1 MIYNLLIFSRFTC
14 FVILLV
20 GIIIPAYSNENS
32 SKLINEYSIK
42 MLTEEDGFV
51 SSKIYSI
58 IQDNQGLLWFGTAE
72 NGVMRYDGR
81 KVTLFEFDSQSSNG
95 LSHNDAGNLMLDRNG
110 NVWIGTW
117 GGGAN
122 LYEPKT
128 GHFINFIHD
137 PQRTDSLAGNRIQSL
152 FHDQDG
158 SIWLGSYDKGLSR
171 YLGNDSFEHIQKSD
185 DVELSLSHNRIWD
198 IENNDS
204 DSLWVAT
211 SFGLNLYDKAKG
223 EFSYFLPEPKN
234 DTPTGANEIRSILK
248 TSKDKLYVGTQ
259 QGPFTFD
266 KRSGLFTQ
274 LKTLNDENLGQ
285 VNSMIED
292 QEGYVWFVTSKG
304 LFRQSNSGPEIEK
317 LDLEYNNSLRIIF
330 EDSSKTIWVTS
341 ELHGIYKLVPHRKF
355 KSINSPELIAPNG
368 IASDAN
374 GDLLIVSSTS
384 QLYKWQVS
392 SQKLETLSEP
402 IFNDENGYAENGLL
416 EKPIIFADGNNH
428 LWVAQ
433 DEGLAKFNLE
443 TKQVELLTYPKS
455 DPNYKLFREL
465 RALNMDQ
472 YGNLWIGTYK
482 NGVYRYEP
490 STKTFI
496 HLDDSVGLSHP
507 EVLEIFKD
515 NEDNMWVG
523 TGDGVN
529 LWQEDSQRF
538 VSFKSDKNIPES
550 LLGNIIQD
558 VHQCRNGKIW
568 IATQKGLNL
577 YIPETKSFKHFS
589 EKNGLPTSL
598 IRAIA
603 DDKNGHLWLTTN
615 KGISKLDPLSE
626 KVINYDSQN
635 GLLGSSYYANSLIE
649 GRDETLFTSSQ
660 RGIEFFN
667 TSSIE
672 TNVSEFNVVLTGFNT
687 MGQPVKLETPYSYVT
702 DIELS
707 YLDYF
712 FSFEFSVV
720 DFIAPNKNQYA
731 YKLEGYDDNW
741 IDIGNRNT
749 ASFTNLDGGS
759 YKLLVKATNSSGK
772 WGESLLTINLFV
784 SPPPWKT
791 WWAYSLY
798 ALVTALLVFLS
809 IYLRT
814 RLQQTEIERQK
825 QFVLTLEEQVTQ
837 KTASLNT
844 QAKDLIEALKKAEE
858 ATELK
863 SEFLANMSHEIR
875 TPMNGVL
882 GMLGLLTD
890 SDLTTEQAHRVNIAK
905 SSANS
910 LLTLINDILD
920 FSKIEA
926 GKLELEY
933 VDFNLRDL
941 LENLAESI
949 ALTAQRK
956 NVEIILD
963 LTDVDTSSIKSDPG
977 RIRQILT
984 NILSNA
990 IKFTEQGEIVIKAKL
1005 EPVEITN
1012 HFIFRCQIQD
1022 TGIGVPQ
1029 EKISLLFDAFSQVD
1043 ASTTRKYGGT
1053 GLGLSITKRLCK
1065 LLNGDV
1071 TVSSEVGV
1079 GSCFEITCL
1088 VEKSDLSTMVVPTVD
1103 CSKLNVLVVDDNQ
1116 TNREVLR
1123 RQLECWGVTVAQAK
1137 SGEEALL
1144 LCDESFSAL
1153 SSSSNTPLFDL
1164 ALLDMDMPAMN
1175 GETLARN
1182 IRANENY
1189 NTMKLVM
1196 MTSMDE
1202 QGDAKFFAEIGGSS
1216 YFPKP
1221 ATTLDLFNAL
1231 AVITK
1236 DSQAYKVDHKNINQQ
1251 AINKAEITEMIGRWP
1266 EDTRVLLVEDNRVNQ
1281 MVALSVLKNIG
1292 LIADVASNGVEA
1304 LKDLKEALV
1313 IKPYTVVIMDCQMPE
1328 MDGYEATR
1336 RIRAG
1341 DTGVENT
1348 TIPIIAMTANA
1359 MQGDKQKCIDAGMDD
1374 YLTKP
1379 IDPISVLEKLKL
1391 WINKTA

>member
-1 MIYNLLIFSRFTC
+1 MIYNLLFFNRLMC
-14 FVILLV
+14 FVILLIGSV
-20 GIIIPAYSNENS
+20 FPVYSNEQPSN
-32 SKLINEYSIK
+32 LINEYSVKI
-42 MLTEEDGFV
+42 LTEEDGFV
-51 SSKIYSI
+51 SSEIYSV

-110 NVWIGTW
+110 KVWIGTW

-122 LYEPKT
+122 FYEPKT
-128 GHFINFIHD
+128 GNFKNFIHD
-137 PQRTDSLAGNRIQSL
+137 PQRTDSIAANRIQSL

-185 DVELSLSHNRIWD
+185 DVAFSLSHNRIWD
-198 IENNDS
+198 IEDNDS

-211 SFGLNLYDKAKG
+211 SFGLNLYDKTNG
-223 EFSYFLPEPKN
+223 EISYFFPEPN
-234 DTPTGANEIRSILK
+234 NNTPTGANEIRSILK
-248 TSKDKLYVGTQ
+248 TSKDKLYIGTQ

-274 LKTLNDENLGQ
+274 LKTLNEENLGQ

-292 QEGYVWFVTSKG
+292 QEGHLWFVTSKG
-304 LFRQSNSGPEIEK
+304 LFRQSNSSLKIEK
-317 LDLEYNNSLRIIF
+317 LDLKYNNGLRIIF

-341 ELHGIYKLVPHRKF
+341 EVHGIYKLVPHRKF
-355 KSINSPELIAPNG
+355 KSINSPELIPPNG
-368 IASDAN
+368 INSDTN

-384 QLYKWQVS
+384 QLYKWHVS
-392 SQKLETLSEP
+392 SQKLETLSES
-402 IFNDENGYAENGLL
+402 IFNDENELL
-416 EKPIIFADGNNH
+416 ERPIIFPDGNNN

-455 DPNYKLFREL
+455 DPNYRQFREL

-482 NGVYRYEP
+482 NGVYLYDP
-490 STKTFI
+490 LTKTFI
-496 HLDDSVGLSHP
+496 HLDNSLGLSHP
-507 EVLEIFKD
+507 EVSKIFKD
-515 NEDNMWVG
+515 NEHNIWVG
-523 TGDGVN
+523 TGDGIN
-529 LWQEDSQRF
+529 LWQEESRRF
-538 VSFKSDKNIPES
+538 ISFKSDKNKPES
-550 LLGNIIQD
+550 LLGDIIQD
-558 VHQCRNGKIW
+558 VHQSRNGKIW

-603 DDKNGHLWLTTN
+603 DDKNDHLWLTTN
-615 KGISKLDPLSE
+615 KGISKLDPLSG
-626 KVINYDSQN
+626 KVINYNSQN
-635 GLLGSSYYANSLIE
+635 GLLGSNYYANSLIE
-649 GRDETLFTSSQ
+649 GSDETLFTSSQ

-672 TNVSEFNVVLTGFNT
+672 IDVSEFNVVLTGFNT

-720 DFIAPNKNQYA
+720 DFISPNKNQYA

-741 IDIGNRNT
+741 IDIGNRNI

-759 YKLLVKATNSSGK
+759 YKFLVKATNSSGK
-772 WGESLLTINLFV
+772 WGENLLSINLFL

-791 WWAYSLY
+791 WWAYCLY
-798 ALVTALLVFLS
+798 ALVTLLLVFLS
-809 IYLRT
+809 IYLKT

-882 GMLGLLTD
+882 GMLGLLTN
-890 SDLTTEQAHRVNIAK
+890 SDLTTEQAYRVNIAK

-910 LLTLINDILD
+910 LLILINDILD

-933 VDFNLRDL
+933 IDFNLRDL
-941 LENLAESI
+941 LEKLAEPI
-949 ALTAQRK
+949 ALSAQRK

-963 LTDVDTSSIKSDPG
+963 LTDVHASSIKSDPG

-1005 EPVEITN
+1005 EPVEISN
-1012 HFIFRCQIQD
+1012 HFIFRCKIQD
-1022 TGIGVPQ
+1022 TGIGVPK
-1029 EKISLLFDAFSQVD
+1029 EKISLLFGAFSQVD

-1053 GLGLSITKRLCK
+1053 GLGLSITKKLCK

-1071 TVSSEVGV
+1071 TVSSEVGI

-1088 VEKSDLSTMVVPTVD
+1088 VEKSDLSTIVVPAAD

-1123 RQLECWGVTVAQAK
+1123 RQLECWGISVTQAK

-1144 LCDESFSAL
+1144 LCDESFS
-1153 SSSSNTPLFDL
+1153 SSNTPSFDL
-1164 ALLDMDMPAMN
+1164 AFLDMDMPAMN
-1175 GETLARN
+1175 GETIARN
-1182 IRANENY
+1182 IRSNENF
-1189 NTMKLVM
+1189 NMMKLVM

-1202 QGDAKFFAEIGGSS
+1202 QSDAKHFTTIGSNGCFS
-1216 YFPKP
+1216 KP

-1231 AVITK
+1231 AVITNDTQTFK
-1236 DSQAYKVDHKNINQQ
+1236 INHKNISQQ
-1251 AINKAEITEMIGRWP
+1251 AINKANITEMIGHWP
-1266 EDTRVLLVEDNRVNQ
+1266 KDTRVLLVEDNRVNQ

-1292 LIADVASNGVEA
+1292 LIADVAIDGITA
-1304 LKDLKEALV
+1304 LKYLRKARN
-1313 IKPYTVVIMDCQMPE
+1313 IKPYSVVIMDCQMPG

-1336 RIRAG
+1336 RIRYG
-1341 DTGVENT
+1341 DGGVENT
-1348 TIPIIAMTANA
+1348 SIKIIAMTANA

-1379 IDPISVLEKLKL
+1379 IDPIRVFEKLTL
-1391 WINKTA
+1391 WINKTP

>member
-1 MIYNLLIFSRFTC
+1 MMYNSLIFNRFTC
-14 FVILLV
+14 LVILLAGV
-20 GIIIPAYSNENS
+20 IIPTYSNEHS
-32 SKLINEYSIK
+32 SQLINEYSVK

-51 SSKIYSI
+51 SSEIYSI
-58 IQDNQGLLWFGTAE
+58 IQDSQGLLWFGTAE

-110 NVWIGTW
+110 KIWIGTW

-122 LYEPKT
+122 LYEPKN
-128 GHFINFIHD
+128 GKFKNFIHD
-137 PQRTDSLAGNRIQSL
+137 PLRIDSISSNRIQSL
-152 FHDQDG
+152 FHDQKG
-158 SIWLGSYDKGLSR
+158 SIWLGSYNKGLSR
-171 YLGNDSFEHIQKSD
+171 YLGNDSFEHIEKIDGETS
-185 DVELSLSHNRIWD
+185 SLSHNRIWD
-198 IENNDS
+198 IEDNDS
-204 DSLWVAT
+204 DSLWIAT
-211 SFGLNLYDKAKG
+211 SFGLNLYDKTKRT
-223 EFSYFLPEPKN
+223 FSHFLPEPKN
-234 DTPTGANEIRSILK
+234 KTPTGANEIRNILK
-248 TSKDKLYVGTQ
+248 TSKDKIYVGTQ
-259 QGPFTFD
+259 LGPFIFD
-266 KRSGLFTQ
+266 ILNGHFTR
-274 LKTLNDENLGQ
+274 LKTINNEYLEQ

-292 QEGYVWFVTSKG
+292 QDGYVWFVTSKG
-304 LFRQSNSGPEIEK
+304 LFRQSNSSPKIEK
-317 LDLEYNNSLRIIF
+317 FELEHNNGLRIVF

-341 ELHGIYKLVPHRKF
+341 ETHGIYKLVPHRKF
-355 KSINSPELIAPNG
+355 KSIHSPELIAPNG

-374 GDLLIVSSTS
+374 GDLLIASSTS

-392 SQKLETLSEP
+392 LQKLETLSEP
-402 IFNDENGYAENGLL
+402 IFNNKNGYAENGFY
-416 EKPIIFADGNNH
+416 EKPIIFPDGNNN
-428 LWVAQ
+428 LWIAQ

-455 DPNYKLFREL
+455 DPNYKQFREL

-482 NGVYRYEP
+482 NGVYRYDP
-490 STKTFI
+490 LTKTFI
-496 HLDDSVGLSHP
+496 HLDDSLGLSHP

-515 NEDNMWVG
+515 SEHNMWVG
-523 TGDGVN
+523 TGGGVN
-529 LWQEDSQRF
+529 LWQEASQRF
-538 VSFKSDKNIPES
+538 ISFKSDKNRPES
-550 LLGNIIQD
+550 LLGDIIQD
-558 VHQCRNGKIW
+558 VHQCRNGHIW

-603 DDKNGHLWLTTN
+603 DDKSGHLWLTTN
-615 KGISKLDPLSE
+615 KGISKLDPLSG

-635 GLLGSSYYANSLIE
+635 SLLGSNYYANSLIE
-649 GRDETLFTSSQ
+649 GADETLFTSSQ

-672 TNVSEFNVVLTGFNT
+672 TNVSEFNIVLTGFNK

-712 FSFEFSVV
+712 FSFEFSVA
-720 DFIAPNKNQYA
+720 DFTSPNKNQYA
-731 YKLEGYDDNW
+731 YKLEGYDDSW
-741 IDIGNRNT
+741 INIGNRNT

-759 YKLLVKATNSSGK
+759 YKFLVKATNSSGI
-772 WGESLLTINLFV
+772 WGDKLLSINLLV
-784 SPPPWKT
+784 SPPLWKT

-798 ALVTALLVFLS
+798 ALVTMLIVFIS

-814 RLQQTEIERQK
+814 RLQKTEIERQK
-825 QFVLTLEEQVTQ
+825 QFVLTLEKQVTQ

-844 QAKDLIEALKKAEE
+844 QAKDLTEALKKAEE
-858 ATELK
+858 STLLK

-882 GMLGLLTD
+882 GMLGLLTN
-890 SDLTTEQAHRVNIAK
+890 SDLTTEQAHKVNIAQ

-933 VDFNLRDL
+933 IDFNLRDL
-941 LENLAESI
+941 LEKIAESI
-949 ALTAQRK
+949 ALSAQRK

-963 LTDVDTSSIKSDPG
+963 LTDVHVSSVKSDPG

-1005 EPVEITN
+1005 EPAEKDS
-1012 HFIFRCQIQD
+1012 HFVFRCKIQD
-1022 TGIGVPQ
+1022 TGIGIPK
-1029 EKISLLFDAFSQVD
+1029 EKISMLFDAFSQVD
-1043 ASTTRKYGGT
+1043 TSTTRKYGGT
-1053 GLGLSITKRLCK
+1053 GLGLSIIKKLCK

-1071 TVSSEVGV
+1071 TVSSKFGV

-1088 VEKSDLSTMVVPTVD
+1088 VEKSELSTMVVPTVD

-1116 TNREVLR
+1116 TNSEVLR
-1123 RQLECWGVTVAQAK
+1123 RQLEYWGVTVTQAK
-1137 SGEEALL
+1137 SSEEALL
-1144 LCDESFSAL
+1144 FCEESFS
-1153 SSSSNTPLFDL
+1153 SSNSPSFDL
-1164 ALLDMDMPAMN
+1164 ALLDMQMPAMD
-1175 GETLARN
+1175 GETLAKN
-1182 IRANENY
+1182 IQANENY

-1196 MTSMDE
+1196 MTSMTE
-1202 QGDAKFFAEIGGSS
+1202 QGEAKHFTEAGFSA
-1216 YFPKP
+1216 YFHKP
-1221 ATTLDLFNAL
+1221 ATTIDLFNAL
-1231 AVITK
+1231 AIITN
-1236 DSQAYKVDHKNINQQ
+1236 DEEAFIASNDD
-1251 AINKAEITEMIGRWP
+1251 ITTDKPMVEHWG
-1266 EDTRVLLVEDNRVNQ
+1266 EDTRVLLVEDNKINQ
-1281 MVALSVLKNIG
+1281 MVALCVLENIG
-1292 LIADVASNGVEA
+1292 LIADVAIDGVDA
-1304 LKDLKEALV
+1304 LKCLREARGT
-1313 IKPYTVVIMDCQMPE
+1313 KPYTVVIMDCQMPK

-1341 DTGVENT
+1341 DAGGENT
-1348 TIPIIAMTANA
+1348 SIKIIAMTANA
-1359 MQGDKQKCIDAGMDD
+1359 MQGEKQKCIDAGMND

-1379 IDPISVLEKLKL
+1379 IDPICVLEKLKL
-1391 WINKTA
+1391 WINKTP